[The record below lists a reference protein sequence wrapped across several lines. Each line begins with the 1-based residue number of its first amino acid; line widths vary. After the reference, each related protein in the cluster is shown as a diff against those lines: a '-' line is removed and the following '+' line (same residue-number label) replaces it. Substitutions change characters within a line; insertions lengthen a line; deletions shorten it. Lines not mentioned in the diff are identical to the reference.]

1 MAKYGC
7 FRVWQATQFI
17 HSYKVD
23 EFADAIAYTFVDA
36 LVPLHITHCRQ
47 EVAECFDRTELAD
60 AILRSLL
67 NADKTSNR
75 RLNVTIASRLT
86 TPRTSIDDGL
96 AVNNS
101 NYRIVVVHQV
111 ASWNVVVPK
120 ACMRAFTCAA
130 WGCHE
135 ITFAIASNHRS
146 VHKHRSHL
154 G

>member
-23 EFADAIAYTFVDA
+23 KFADAIAYAFVDA

-47 EVAECFDRTELAD
+47 EVAESFDRTEFAD

-67 NADKTSNR
+67 NADKASNR

-86 TPRTSIDDGL
+86 APTSGRILECCRTKGVYACFYL
-96 AVNNS
+96 
-101 NYRIVVVHQV
+101 YRLEL
-111 ASWNVVVPK
+111 S
-120 ACMRAFTCAA
+120 
-130 WGCHE
+130 
-135 ITFAIASNHRS
+135 
-146 VHKHRSHL
+146 
-154 G
+154 